1 MGNAVEA
8 VETVDAVDAVNPV
21 AEAGILAPSLRA
33 LTIGMLGLVSIL
45 AFEQLAV
52 ATVMPVVAQA
62 LGGMTLYAAAFGVAM
77 AAGIFGMALA
87 GPWTDRA
94 GPRPALWAGIAAFVL
109 GVLGVGV
116 ALDMPQL
123 VAGRAL
129 QGFGGGLM
137 SVALYV
143 VVAQAYPPGLHPRI
157 FSAFAAAWVLP
168 AIVGPVLAG
177 LIARHLGWRWVF
189 LAAALLAVPAALLL
203 RQGLQRLPQRP
214 RQNDAGRLPLPDSAA
229 RSRLWWAAGT
239 ALSAGLLYAGGKAQ
253 GPGGLLMAC
262 ALLGIACW
270 APRLLPRGTLAG
282 RPGLPAV
289 IALRGLAAAAFF
301 AGEVLI
307 PLLLVSERGASA
319 VEAGLVLMVGALGW
333 SAGSWFQGRGTHTGN
348 DDARV
353 RVLQLGMAAIGLG
366 VLAVTVVLL
375 PAVPIAVAGLAWAVA
390 GVGMGLVYPTLS
402 VLTLECAPV
411 AEQGAASAALQ
422 LSDSLFSAVG
432 LALASAALAALL
444 AWSSGGAYLAGF
456 GLAAAL
462 ALAGVALAR
471 RARPQ
476 ARG

>member
-1 MGNAVEA
+1 MGGAVEGA
-8 VETVDAVDAVNPV
+8 IPV
-21 AEAGILAPSLRA
+21 AEASILAPSLRA

-52 ATVMPVVAQA
+52 ATVMPLVAQA
-62 LGGMTLYAAAFGVAM
+62 LDGMTLYAAAFGVAM
-77 AAGIFGMALA
+77 AAGILGMALA
-87 GPWTDRA
+87 GPWSDRA
-94 GPRPALWAGIAAFVL
+94 GPNPALWVGIAAFVL
-109 GVLGVGV
+109 GVLGAGV
-116 ALDMPQL
+116 ASDMPQL

-143 VVAQAYPPGLHPRI
+143 VVAQAYPPALHPRI

-203 RQGLQRLPQRP
+203 RQGLQRLPRRETRP
-214 RQNDAGRLPLPDSAA
+214 RPLPDPAA
-229 RSRLWWAAGT
+229 RSRLWLAAGT
-239 ALSAGLLYAGGKAQ
+239 AVCAGLLYAGGKAQ
-253 GPGGLLMAC
+253 GSGGLLMAG

-270 APRLLPRGTLAG
+270 APRLLPRGTMAG

-301 AGEVLI
+301 SGEVLI

-333 SAGSWFQGRGTHTGN
+333 SAGSWFQGHGTHGG
-348 DDARV
+348 DDAARV
-353 RVLQLGMAAIGLG
+353 RVLQVGMASIGVG
-366 VLAVTVVLL
+366 VLALTAVLL
-375 PAVPIAVAGLAWAVA
+375 PRLPIAVAGLAWAVA

-432 LALASAALAALL
+432 LALASALLAALL
-444 AWSSGGAYLAGF
+444 AWSSTGAYLAGF

-462 ALAGVALAR
+462 ALVGVALAG

-476 ARG
+476 ARA